1 MNKSYSTKFKAPII
15 TIYPGEYYISNTKE
29 IISTVLGSCISVCL
43 YDLPNNIGGMN
54 HFMLPK
60 SENNREENL
69 TSENSLNMESLS
81 SRSMRFGLTAMEV
94 LIIMMLKK
102 GAKRENLRAKIFGG
116 GNVLSNLSS
125 SRPTVGEK
133 NISFIKAYL
142 KTENIIIEN
151 ENISGNIGRKIF
163 FITGSTSIFVKKIP
177 ITNLIQED
185 EDYLNAISKKQIK
198 TDITIF

>member
-43 YDLPNNIGGMN
+43 YDLPSNIGGMN

-60 SENNREENL
+60 NDNNTEEIL
-69 TSENSLNMESLS
+69 TSENYLNMENLN

-94 LIIMMLKK
+94 LIVMMLKK

-116 GNVLSNLSS
+116 GNVLSNLS

-163 FITGSTSIFVKKIP
+163 FFTGSTSIFVKKIP

-185 EDYLNAISKKQIK
+185 EKYLNSLSKRQIK